1 MISFRTLDDDTRAQV
16 VSELLPLC
24 EGDGALEMMLDSFFC
39 LSDEVEEIAV
49 CAAFGC
55 LLVRIYDEQRYA
67 FVYPL
72 AVSEDSLVE
81 DALRE
86 LSLYAR
92 RYLIPLAFTDV
103 MREELP
109 VLEGVFSH
117 IERHAYDESGESYFV
132 MIQNELD
139 LMGELPEVN
148 REGVALGF
156 LSDAEISEYA
166 RLCSDREL
174 NRYWGFDDTADN
186 PDCDPEGFYFTVM
199 RELEDGVALSLA
211 VRYDGGYIGEGVIY
225 DFDYHG
231 AAEIGLR
238 LLPEYQGRGF
248 GEVALLA
255 LFDMCRAIGLLA
267 VYATVDERNAAAR
280 GLFSRHLV
288 KVGEYDGVIRYY
300 KIFNSLE

>member
-1 MISFRTLDDDTRAQV
+1 MISFRTLDADSRAV
-16 VSELLPLC
+16 VVGALSPLC
-24 EGDGALEMMLDSFFC
+24 DGDGALDMMLDSFSA
-39 LSDEVEEIAV
+39 LSDEVEEVAV

-55 LLVRIYDEQRYA
+55 LLVRIYDEERYV

-103 MREELP
+103 MREELS

-117 IERHAYDESGESYFV
+117 VAQHAYDESGGSYFV

-139 LMGELPEVN
+139 LMGELPAVE
-148 REGVALGF
+148 RDGVSLGF
-156 LSDAEISEYA
+156 LRDSEISEYA

-211 VRYDGGYIGEGVIY
+211 VRYEDRYIGEGVIY

-238 LLPEYQGRGF
+238 ILSEYQGRGL
-248 GEVALLA
+248 GEGALLA
-255 LFDMCRAIGLLA
+255 LFDMCREIGLFA
-267 VYATVDERNAAAR
+267 VYATVDERNEAAR
-280 GLFSRHLV
+280 GLFSRYFT
-288 KVGEYDGVIRYY
+288 KVGEDDGVIRYY